1 MVPPIGPEVRGR
13 ILQLDALKHNIFSI
27 LYHLSLENV
36 IVCERTVR
44 RVLKTA
50 KEAGTK
56 PQQNA
61 RAAKKRKASS
71 VRSPEVIKKIKR
83 WTAQEDPPK
92 QRYMARLTGVSQ
104 PTVSRIVNED
114 LDRVCLKK
122 PTAPKLTDA
131 QVTQRKVHAK
141 PFSLLVSGG
150 REQYILTLDEA
161 WISLDFTNGQSPI
174 YYAEKT
180 KSEGTRAPPVATSA
194 PRFCQKTL
202 YAAGFT
208 WRGQTGLYFIPPNT
222 TISSEVFIKY
232 VLEPMLTKDVPRLYG
247 KEASKVILHMD
258 SASSHVCPATY
269 AWLGSHGFKYITK
282 LQWLANSPGVSP
294 MDFFGNGRLK
304 TATKKR
310 KYRTLRGLKAAAK
323 DEWSKIPVE
332 QFQNALSSWSKRVL
346 EIHKAKSRSLPQ

>member
-1 MVPPIGPEVRGR
+1 MWCLVFAVRSALRQNIVSPIGPEVRGR
-13 ILQLDALKHNIFSI
+13 ILQLDALKHNIFLI

-61 RAAKKRKASS
+61 RAAKKRNASS

-83 WTAQEDPPK
+83 WTAQEDPLKP
-92 QRYMARLTGVSQ
+92 RYMARLTGVSQ

-131 QVTQRKVHAK
+131 QVAQRKVRAK

-150 REQYILTLDEA
+150 REQYILTLDDP
-161 WISLDFTNGQSPI
+161 WISLDFTNDQSPI

-180 KSEGTRAPPVATSA
+180 KSERTRAKPVATSA
-194 PRFCQKTL
+194 PRFWQKTL
-202 YAAGFT
+202 YAA
-208 WRGQTGLYFIPPNT
+208 
-222 TISSEVFIKY
+222 
-232 VLEPMLTKDVPRLYG
+232 
-247 KEASKVILHMD
+247 D
-258 SASSHVCPATY
+258 ST
-269 AWLGSHGFKYITK
+269 
-282 LQWLANSPGVSP
+282 
-294 MDFFGNGRLK
+294 
-304 TATKKR
+304 
-310 KYRTLRGLKAAAK
+310 
-323 DEWSKIPVE
+323 
-332 QFQNALSSWSKRVL
+332 
-346 EIHKAKSRSLPQ
+346 